1 MIRSSISRPLLAAAL
16 AIACAGPGCYVG
28 VDDPE
33 ATASDSL
40 TAGPTQ
46 GESAGSDS
54 AGSSDSDS
62 DSGGDSDG
70 DPGVELEPAPASLR
84 LLLSRHYR
92 NAVGD
97 LLGEA
102 AAAQVTPPGD
112 TPINGF
118 DAVGASQLALSDSS
132 VDAYEASARAAAAVG
147 VADTERIA
155 AYLGCTP
162 TGPDDAACHESFI
175 RNFGRLAWRRAL
187 TTDELSR
194 YVEVAQTTALDT
206 GDFYVGVENAIATLL
221 QSPHFLYMVD
231 IGVADPDDPSRR
243 TLTGTELAT
252 RLSFFLNDTTP
263 PAWLIDAAEDG
274 MLDSAEGIR
283 EAAAVLLEDPR
294 AKDALD
300 NYFSEVLQLRKLDSL
315 AKDPA
320 VWPQW
325 SPQLAQA
332 MRQETLLLLQD
343 IIWQRDADFR
353 EILDAPYTFAN
364 QLTGPLY
371 GLTPPGD
378 GVWTEG
384 FVKTPLP
391 VESKRGGLLGQGA
404 LMSVLSHIS
413 STSPTLRGK
422 FVRET
427 ILCESI
433 PAPPGDVAT
442 VIPPAGEAAP
452 TMRERLEQ
460 HLSDPICAGCHQA
473 MDPIGFGL
481 ENYDGIGMFR
491 TEENG
496 ATIDTASQVS
506 GTPFDGARELGAALR
521 EQRAVSVCVI
531 RNLFRHGVGH
541 IETSGELPTLF
552 ALEETF
558 AERGYH
564 LQDLLIE
571 LVANPAFRMVG
582 TPE

>member
-1 MIRSSISRPLLAAAL
+1 MIRSSFSRPFLAAAL
-16 AIACAGPGCYVG
+16 TLACAGPGCYVG
-28 VDDPE
+28 IDDRE
-33 ATASDSL
+33 ATDGF

-46 GESAGSDS
+46 GDSAG
-54 AGSSDSDS
+54 ANGSSDSDS
-62 DSGGDSDG
+62 GDSDG
-70 DPGVELEPAPASLR
+70 DPGVDLEPAPASLR

-92 NAVGD
+92 NAIGD

-102 AAAQVTPPGD
+102 AAAGVTPPED
-112 TPINGF
+112 TPLNGF
-118 DAVGASQLALSDSS
+118 DAIGASQLALSDNSLQ
-132 VDAYEASARAAAAVG
+132 AYEASARAAAAAG
-147 VADTERIA
+147 VADTEQIQ
-155 AYLGCTP
+155 AYLGCAP
-162 TGPDDAACHESFI
+162 TGPDDVACLESFVGS
-175 RNFGRLAWRRAL
+175 FGRLAWRRPL
-187 TTDELSR
+187 TTEELSR
-194 YVEVAQTTALDT
+194 YVEVAQTAALDS

-231 IGVADPDDPSRR
+231 IGVPDPDAPSLR
-243 TLTGTELAT
+243 TLTGLELAT

-263 PAWLIDAAEDG
+263 PGWLIDAAEDG

-283 EAAAVLLEDPR
+283 DAAAVLLEDPR

-300 NYFSEVLQLRKLDSL
+300 NYFSEVLHLRKLDGL

-325 SPQLAQA
+325 SPALAQA
-332 MRQETLLLLQD
+332 MRQETLLLLKD
-343 IIWQRDADFR
+343 IIWERDADFR

-364 QLTGPLY
+364 QLTGPHY

-378 GVWTEG
+378 GAWTEA

-391 VESKRGGLLGQGA
+391 AESKRGGILGQGA
-404 LMSVLSHIS
+404 LMSVLAHIS

-422 FVRET
+422 FIRET

-433 PAPPGDVAT
+433 PTPPGDVAT

-452 TMRERLEQ
+452 TMRERLEK
-460 HLSDPICAGCHQA
+460 HLSDPVCAACHQA
-473 MDPIGFGL
+473 IDPIGFGL

-496 ATIDTASQVS
+496 ATIDTASQIS
-506 GTPFDGARELGAALR
+506 GVPFDGARELGATLR
-521 EQRAVSVCVI
+521 EQRAMSACVI
-531 RNLFRHGVGH
+531 RNLFRHGAGH
-541 IETSGELPTLF
+541 IETSGEMTTLY

-558 AERGYH
+558 AKRGYH
-564 LQDLLIE
+564 LQDLLVE

>member
-1 MIRSSISRPLLAAAL
+1 MLRSPFSPPLLGVAL
-16 AIACAGPGCYVG
+16 GLAVGAGPGCYVG
-28 VDDPE
+28 VGDPE
-33 ATASDSL
+33 ATASEGF
-40 TAGPTQ
+40 TGGTTEGA
-46 GESAGSDS
+46 SAGTHS
-54 AGSSDSDS
+54 GGSDSDS
-62 DSGGDSDG
+62 DSDSDG
-70 DPGVELEPAPASLR
+70 DPGVDLEPAPAKLR

-92 NAVGD
+92 NAIGD

-102 AAAQVTPPGD
+102 AAAAVSPPGD

-118 DAVGASQLALSDSS
+118 DAVGASQLALSDGA
-132 VDAYEASARAAAAVG
+132 VEAYEASARAAAAAAL
-147 VADTERIA
+147 ADTERIQ
-155 AYLGCTP
+155 AYLGCAP

-175 RNFGRLAWRRAL
+175 RTFGRMAWRRPLSA
-187 TTDELSR
+187 DELSR
-194 YVEVAQTTALDT
+194 YVEVAQAAALES
-206 GDFYVGVENAIATLL
+206 GDFYVGVENGIATLL
-221 QSPHFLYMVD
+221 QSPYFLYMVD
-231 IGVADPDDPSRR
+231 IGEPDPEDPSQR
-243 TLTGTELAT
+243 TLTGLEMAT
-252 RLSFFLNDTTP
+252 RLAFFLNDTTP
-263 PAWLIDAAEDG
+263 PAWLLDAAEDG
-274 MLDSAEGIR
+274 VLDSPAGIR

-294 AKDALD
+294 AVDALD
-300 NYFSEVLQLRKLDSL
+300 NYFAEVLHLRKLDTL

-325 SPQLAQA
+325 SPELAQA

-371 GLTPPGD
+371 GLTPPGG

-391 VESKRGGLLGQGA
+391 EASKRGGILGQGA
-404 LMSVLSHIS
+404 LMSVHAHIS

-422 FVRET
+422 FIREA
-427 ILCESI
+427 IMCESI

-481 ENYDGIGMFR
+481 EMYDGIGMFR

-506 GTPFDGARELGAALR
+506 GAPFDGARELGAALR
-521 EQRAVSVCVI
+521 EQRAVSACVI
-531 RNLFRHGVGH
+531 RNLFRHGAGH

-558 AERGYH
+558 AEGGYH

-571 LVANPAFRMVG
+571 LVANPAFRRVQ